1 MILEIIVYCVIVL
14 FEILTLY
21 VIYNLYNKVDNL
33 EQWID
38 STYIRVENVLQEMK
52 NIDSTGHFEADDE
65 VGSTFNM
72 LQDTI
77 NSLNQI
83 VEDHNA

>member
-1 MILEIIVYCVIVL
+1 MILEIIVSCFVIV
-14 FEILTLY
+14 FGICAY
-21 VIYNLYNKVDNL
+21 IVFNLYNKVDNL

-38 STYIRVENVLQEMK
+38 STYIRVQDVLQEMRK
-52 NIDSTGHFEADDE
+52 IDSTGHFEADDE

-72 LQDTI
+72 LQETI
-77 NSLNQI
+77 NSLDQI

>member
-1 MILEIIVYCVIVL
+1 MILEIIVSCFVIV
-14 FEILTLY
+14 F
-21 VIYNLYNKVDNL
+21 VIFAYIVFNLYNKVDNL

-38 STYIRVENVLQEMK
+38 STYIRVQDVLQEMRK
-52 NIDSTGHFEADDE
+52 IDSTGHFEADDE

-72 LQDTI
+72 LQEI
-77 NSLNQI
+77 IKSLDQI

>member
-1 MILEIIVYCVIVL
+1 MILEIIVYCVIIL

-77 NSLNQI
+77 NSLDQI

>member
-77 NSLNQI
+77 NSLDQI

>member
-1 MILEIIVYCVIVL
+1 MILEIIVYCVIVIC
-14 FEILTLY
+14 FGICAY
-21 VIYNLYNKVDNL
+21 VMFNLYNKVDNL

-38 STYIRVENVLQEMK
+38 STYIRVQDVLQEMRK
-52 NIDSTGHFEADDE
+52 IDSTGHFEADDE

-77 NSLNQI
+77 KSLDQI

>member
-1 MILEIIVYCVIVL
+1 MILEIIVYCVIIL

-38 STYIRVENVLQEMK
+38 STYIRVQDVLQEMRK
-52 NIDSTGHFEADDE
+52 IDSTGHFEADDE

-72 LQDTI
+72 LQEI
-77 NSLNQI
+77 IKSLDQI

>member
-1 MILEIIVYCVIVL
+1 MDSIHNDIHIALVKGVID
-14 FEILTLY
+14 ESSEPY
-21 VIYNLYNKVDNL
+21 V
-33 EQWID
+33 
-38 STYIRVENVLQEMK
+38 RVHMENIFKDVLQEMRK
-52 NIDSTGHFEADDE
+52 IDSTGHFEADDE

-77 NSLNQI
+77 NSLDQI

>member
-1 MILEIIVYCVIVL
+1 MILEIIVYCVIIL

-21 VIYNLYNKVDNL
+21 IIYNLYNKVDNL

-38 STYIRVENVLQEMK
+38 STYIRVQDVLQEMRK
-52 NIDSTGHFEADDE
+52 IDSTGHFEADDE

-77 NSLNQI
+77 NSLDQI

>member
-1 MILEIIVYCVIVL
+1 MILEIIVYCVIIL

-38 STYIRVENVLQEMK
+38 STYISVENVLQEMK

-77 NSLNQI
+77 NSLDQI